1 MLKSFKHHL
10 KVAGRE
16 SYLPYPRLITP
27 VQFRASF
34 PARRFC
40 LSGFCGRAGTGA
52 GMLPRPAPG
61 RGVSAARSGAR
72 MGLLVALPEPVDR
85 DMGIDLGGRQLL

>member
-16 SYLPYPRLITP
+16 SYSAVRRLITP

-34 PARRFC
+34 PARRFG
-40 LSGFCGRAGTGA
+40 LSGPAGV
-52 GMLPRPAPG
+52 PSRVP
-61 RGVSAARSGAR
+61 
-72 MGLLVALPEPVDR
+72 
-85 DMGIDLGGRQLL
+85 